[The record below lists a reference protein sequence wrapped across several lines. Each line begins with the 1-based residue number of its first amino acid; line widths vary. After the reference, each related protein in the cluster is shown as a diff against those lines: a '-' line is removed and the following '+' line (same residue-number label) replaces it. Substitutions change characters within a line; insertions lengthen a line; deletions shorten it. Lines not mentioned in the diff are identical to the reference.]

1 MRHLQRG
8 VSLAAAPALP
18 EAFPG
23 RDVSILSAF
32 IVIFA
37 TLVIQGLLL
46 APLIRLLRLR
56 ARKRT
61 TVSELETRSHA
72 FRAAL
77 TELEKIAETTS
88 DDECEIMQRL
98 LDEYRLRVRAN
109 ENAHTS
115 GAAHVERR
123 TMPLRL
129 ELALVAKSRE
139 ALLRLH
145 DENRIQD
152 TVLHRME
159 NELDLEEFKLQRL
172 LEP

>member
-1 MRHLQRG
+1 
-8 VSLAAAPALP
+8 
-18 EAFPG
+18 
-23 RDVSILSAF
+23 
-32 IVIFA
+32 VIFA
-37 TLVIQGLLL
+37 TLVIQGLSL

-56 ARKRT
+56 ARTRT
-61 TVSELETRSHA
+61 TMSELEARSHT

-77 TELEKIAETTS
+77 TEPEKIAATAS
-88 DDECEIMQRL
+88 DDECEVVQRL

-123 TMPLRL
+123 AKHLQL

-139 ALLRLH
+139 ALLSLH

-152 TVLHRME
+152 AVLHRIE
-159 NELDLEEFKLQRL
+159 NELDLEEFRLQRL